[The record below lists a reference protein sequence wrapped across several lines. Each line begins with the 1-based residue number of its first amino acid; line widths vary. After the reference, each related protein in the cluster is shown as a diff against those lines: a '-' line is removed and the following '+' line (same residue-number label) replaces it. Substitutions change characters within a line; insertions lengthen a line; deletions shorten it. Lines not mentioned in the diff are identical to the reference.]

1 MATQEQLAFDY
12 REAWRKN
19 AHPDVTNDLYSQYK
33 EAGGRLTPEQL
44 VASGQSD
51 AAAQTPA
58 QSQAPVTAPQAP
70 ANAQQ
75 TASQPV
81 PVQQTGPSAEATQA
95 AIAAQSGGGNA
106 GASGNNR
113 LQRQDPSTLKSY
125 VEKQFAAAQQEAE
138 TRIDRSVQQGV
149 NALAEAQT
157 TANKQF
163 DEQQA
168 QISRDEAL
176 ATDNQALYEAAKGS
190 NGGIGRSQV
199 SSIANTAARNRQN
212 VNAARIQ
219 FGIDVKKQMDEL
231 YHNGEIDKVLA
242 LLQTTQAKLSQ
253 LVSIED
259 AYNQRNLEIDRYNL
273 ELALREEEF
282 NYQKFVDDRNY
293 QYTLSRDAVADARYN
308 QEYADSRADTAW
320 SQRMAER
327 QYNDSRADT
336 AWNQGFAERQ
346 YADSRSD
353 TAWNQGMAERQQGL
367 AEQQYKDSRADTAW
381 NQGMALRQQNLT
393 ERQYNDSRADTLWSR
408 NMALRQQANSE
419 QQSDANQAMALLQ
432 IGVIPP
438 QNLLD
443 SIGMSRD
450 EASAVASTYAAAT
463 QAKTASTTA
472 KAATDSS
479 GRTRLDQSD
488 LYKILYSD
496 TGGDITEGVRQDYQY
511 YYGQN
516 YFVDR
521 PEELSDLAN
530 DYADL
535 IGKNGGLTESQWK
548 RVQTDLQKGRIWQ
561 SEYDYLTW
569 WAQQQEQKSSSRRGG
584 FEASMQRV
592 AAFLNAGNTTS
603 AVRALDSVWSSLTEE
618 QQERMQKTLGA
629 YGVRYSPD

>member
-1 MATQEQLAFDY
+1 
-12 REAWRKN
+12 
-19 AHPDVTNDLYSQYK
+19 
-33 EAGGRLTPEQL
+33 
-44 VASGQSD
+44 
-51 AAAQTPA
+51 
-58 QSQAPVTAPQAP
+58 
-70 ANAQQ
+70 
-75 TASQPV
+75 
-81 PVQQTGPSAEATQA
+81 
-95 AIAAQSGGGNA
+95 
-106 GASGNNR
+106 
-113 LQRQDPSTLKSY
+113 
-125 VEKQFAAAQQEAE
+125 
-138 TRIDRSVQQGV
+138 
-149 NALAEAQT
+149 
-157 TANKQF
+157 
-163 DEQQA
+163 
-168 QISRDEAL
+168 
-176 ATDNQALYEAAKGS
+176 
-190 NGGIGRSQV
+190 
-199 SSIANTAARNRQN
+199 
-212 VNAARIQ
+212 
-219 FGIDVKKQMDEL
+219 
-231 YHNGEIDKVLA
+231 
-242 LLQTTQAKLSQ
+242 
-253 LVSIED
+253 
-259 AYNQRNLEIDRYNL
+259 
-273 ELALREEEF
+273 
-282 NYQKFVDDRNY
+282 
-293 QYTLSRDAVADARYN
+293 
-308 QEYADSRADTAW
+308 
-320 SQRMAER
+320 
-327 QYNDSRADT
+327 
-336 AWNQGFAERQ
+336 
-346 YADSRSD
+346 
-353 TAWNQGMAERQQGL
+353 
-367 AEQQYKDSRADTAW
+367 
-381 NQGMALRQQNLT
+381 
-393 ERQYNDSRADTLWSR
+393 
-408 NMALRQQANSE
+408 MALRQQANSE

-463 QAKTASTTA
+463 QAKTAATAA
-472 KAATDSS
+472 KAATDNS